1 MNEQIFYNYKLSMA
15 FGNRFGK
22 GYYSKNM
29 VLIGLYERDSI
40 IFIPSYDT
48 SKYPFPPLN
57 KEMDYVGPKIEDRG
71 TKRRIKA
78 FTEAPVIFFEDNER
92 AGKHFKLEFEYD
104 KEGFSG
110 KIYHN
115 KYFHIIF
122 CVDSEMYK
130 RLYQTLRK
138 DFFEYPSGHRFNREN
153 SIHNEALQFIEE
165 KLISFKNELPEEF
178 SNRVFRKDE
187 KHE

>member
-1 MNEQIFYNYKLSMA
+1 MNEHELYNYKMVVM
-15 FGNRFGK
+15 FGNNFGK

-29 VLIGLYERDSI
+29 VLIRFYEKDSI

-48 SKYPFPPLN
+48 NKYPFPPLN
-57 KEMDYVGPKIEDRG
+57 EEMHYIGPKIEDRG
-71 TKRRIKA
+71 TKRRINA
-78 FTEAPVIFFEDNER
+78 FTEAPVIFFEDNKR

-130 RLYQTLRK
+130 KLYQTLRK
-138 DFFEYPSGHRFNREN
+138 DFYSHPSGYRYNREN
-153 SIHNEALQFIEE
+153 SIHNKALQFIEE
-165 KLISFKNELPEEF
+165 KLMSFKNELPEEF
-178 SNRVFRKDE
+178 KNRFFRKDE
-187 KHE
+187 